1 MAGNPIKTGIC
12 SYGMSG
18 KLFHAPFIANHPG
31 FDLTAI
37 VERHKDESS
46 RRYPDARRYR
56 SFEDLIADK
65 DIRLIVVNTPVQ
77 THFDY
82 VKAALL
88 AGKDVVVEKPFT
100 VTAAEAR
107 ELDKLAHDKNLFL
120 SVYQNRRYD
129 GDYRQVKKVVT
140 ENLLGDL
147 KEVEIRF
154 DRYRPGFGGKQ
165 HKEGALPGAGIL
177 HDLGAHMIDQA
188 LLLFGWPQAVFAD
201 VRTLR
206 GNEVQA
212 NDYFEVLLY
221 YPSLRVRLK
230 STVIARQSYP
240 AYVLHGMLGSFLQER
255 SDLQEE
261 ELLKETEP
269 SIESWCP
276 APDKPDGFLHTEKD
290 GQVIKEATSSVP
302 GNYMG
307 YYDDVYHALLG
318 KSPNP
323 VPAAEAVRSMTIID
337 AAFESASSGRI
348 ISINA
353 L

>member
-1 MAGNPIKTGIC
+1 MAGNPIRTGIC

-31 FDLTAI
+31 YDLTAI

-46 RRYPDARRYR
+46 RRYPDARRHR
-56 SFEDLIADK
+56 SFESLIADP
-65 DIRLIVVNTPVQ
+65 DIQLVVVNTPVQ

-100 VTAAEAR
+100 VTAAEAE
-107 ELDKLAHDKNLFL
+107 ELDQLAKKAGRFL

-129 GDYRQVKKVVT
+129 GDFREIKKVL
-140 ENLLGDL
+140 EEDLLGEL

-165 HKEGALPGAGIL
+165 HKEGDLPGAGIL

-188 LLLFGWPQAVFAD
+188 LQLFGWPTAVFAD

-206 GNEVQA
+206 GNEVHA

-221 YPSLRVRLK
+221 YPALRVRLK

-240 AYVLHGMLGSFLQER
+240 AYILHGMKGSFLQER

-276 APDKPDGFLHTEKD
+276 APDKPDGLLHTEVE
-290 GQVIKEATSSVP
+290 GQVIKKDTRSTP

-318 KSPNP
+318 HSPNP
-323 VPAAEAVRSMTIID
+323 VPALDAVKSMRIID
-337 AAFESASSGRI
+337 AAFESASTGSV
-348 ISINA
+348 IN
-353 L
+353 LKPL